1 MGSKESE
8 LLKELQF
15 KLGYIF
21 LTPSIL
27 KKALTHSTFVN
38 ESQEKDIKDNERLE
52 FLGDSILGFIISDF
66 LYQKFRTY
74 SEGMLSKLK
83 AYIVSE
89 EYLSE
94 IAKEI
99 DLGPYLKLGKGEGSS
114 GGRNKPSILANTYEA
129 IIGAIYLDGGL
140 SMAKRL
146 IEKNMEEKIIT
157 LGKKMFVPDY
167 KSMLQ
172 EYAQKE
178 FGTIPKYELISE
190 TGKNHSPIFEI
201 QVVIQDEIY
210 ASGTAGSKKKAEQA
224 ASAQAL
230 KKINLI

>member
-1 MGSKESE
+1 MQSDETEK
-8 LLKELQF
+8 LKDLQF

-21 LTPSIL
+21 FNPSLL

-38 ESQEKDIKDNERLE
+38 ECQEKDIRDNERLE

-66 LYQKFRTY
+66 LHQNFLTY

-89 EYLSE
+89 EYLS
-94 IAKEI
+94 IISKEL
-99 DLGPYLKLGKGEGSS
+99 DLGTYLKLGKGEEVS
-114 GGRNKPSILANTYEA
+114 GGRNKSSILANTYEA

-140 SMAKRL
+140 AMTKRF
-146 IEKNMEEKIIT
+146 IVKDIKNKIIK
-157 LGKKMFVPDY
+157 LGKKMLVPDY

-178 FGTIPKYELISE
+178 FGTIPKYELVSE
-190 TGKNHSPIFEI
+190 TGENHSPIFEI
-201 QVVIQDEIY
+201 QVIIQDKIY
-210 ASGTAGSKKKAEQA
+210 ATGTAGSKKKAEQTA
-224 ASAQAL
+224 ANQAL
-230 KKINLI
+230 KKINML